1 MLLSQGDLV
10 FPSDLPRRFLCR
22 VDEVETIGLTS
33 GPFQIMKL
41 APLEGP
47 WTPSTRLIRTS
58 HDVLVP
64 PRREIWRYHA
74 LSRPAAAHHVIRQRG
89 RRVRA
94 AG

>member
-1 MLLSQGDLV
+1 MVLSSGDLV

-22 VDEVETIGLTS
+22 VEEVETIGLEC

-47 WTPSTRLIRTS
+47 WSPSTRLVRTNQN
-58 HDVLVP
+58 VLVP
-64 PRREIWRYHA
+64 SRREVLRQT
-74 LSRPAAAHHVIRQRG
+74 LSRPASAQRVIRQR
-89 RRVRA
+89 RSRLRQ

>member
-1 MLLSQGDLV
+1 MVLSSGDLV

-22 VDEVETIGLTS
+22 VEEVETIGLEC

-47 WTPSTRLIRTS
+47 WSPSTRLVRTS
-58 HDVLVP
+58 QNVLVP
-64 PRREIWRYHA
+64 SRRELSRKA
-74 LSRPAAAHHVIRQRG
+74 LSRPASAQRMIR
-89 RRVRA
+89 RRPPGLRQ